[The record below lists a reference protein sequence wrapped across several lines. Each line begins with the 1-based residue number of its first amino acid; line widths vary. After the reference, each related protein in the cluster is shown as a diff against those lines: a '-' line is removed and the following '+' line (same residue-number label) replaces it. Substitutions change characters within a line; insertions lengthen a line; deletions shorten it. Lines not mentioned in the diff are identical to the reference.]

1 MKDIK
6 HLRKSIVVAAAIIGV
21 IFGLVIPSISLFVRA
36 DSINPNVY
44 SVDDKPYGITYAQW
58 TAKWWQWSLS
68 IPKEINPAGDTTGK
82 NCMQNQNGPVW
93 FLAGTFGGQAE
104 RSCTLPAGK
113 AILFAPINAECSYA
127 EYTNLKSESEL
138 RTCAKTIQDKTTQID
153 VTIDGVKIQNLDKY
167 RIQSPLFSVTF
178 PTNNVYGIASGTTQA
193 VSDGNWVFLH
203 PLSPGK
209 HEIRSKGASID
220 FTTTSTDNFLSD
232 VTYHLIINP

>member
-1 MKDIK
+1 MKEIK
-6 HLRKSIVVAAAIIGV
+6 HPLRVAIIGV
-21 IFGLVIPSISLFVRA
+21 MFGLVVPSTIIFARA

-44 SVDDKPYGITYAQW
+44 SIDNKPYGFTYAEW

-68 IPKEINPAGDTTGK
+68 IPKDINPAGDTTGK
-82 NCMQNQNGPVW
+82 NCAQNQNGSVW

-104 RSCTLPAGK
+104 RSCTIPTGK

-127 EYTNLKSESEL
+127 EYTNLKSEAEL
-138 RTCAKTIQDKTTQID
+138 RTCAKTLQDQTTQID
-153 VTIDGVKIQNLDKY
+153 VTIDGIKIQDMEKY

-178 PTNNVYGIASGTTQA
+178 PNGNVYGIPAGTTQA

-220 FTTTSTDNFLSD
+220 FTTTATNTFLSD
-232 VTYHLIINP
+232 VTYHLMINP